1 MAGQLDGAQC
11 FPAFGLVLAVEGFS
25 LGAGVVRLVV
35 IGITSP
41 VLEAIRRQ
49 GGLGAVAT
57 QLPALGVGWY
67 GWHCLIANV
76 LGGSRYG

>member
-11 FPAFGLVLAVEGFS
+11 FPAFGLVLAVEGFAFR
-25 LGAGVVRLVV
+25 AGVVRLVV
-35 IGITSP
+35 VGIASP
-41 VLEAIRRQ
+41 VLKAIRRQ

-67 GWHCLIANV
+67 GRHCLIAGV